1 MRHRDEA
8 SMFPSLLCCKNKFN
22 SMFFQPPL
30 FKEEPI
36 QATTLSIG
44 PQYTTETL
52 LYSSL
57 IVCHKKGSRLFAGK
71 LLNIEK

>member
-1 MRHRDEA
+1 
-8 SMFPSLLCCKNKFN
+8 
-22 SMFFQPPL
+22 MFFQPPL

-57 IVCHKKGSRLFAGK
+57 IVCHKKSSRLFAGK
-71 LLNIEK
+71 LLKNEK